1 MNPVAIESK
10 LYVIIL
16 YFCIILSAISI
27 AGNFISRFPL
37 AISIKWGALIL
48 VALFAYMI
56 EKKGQRVEEARSL
69 FFAFVILMFLPFA
82 FLDSGGSNNNALGYT
97 FLILV
102 AVTYLF
108 KEWTRLALIAALIA
122 VFVLLLL
129 VEYHLPH
136 LVHQQPARAQLI
148 DRMIQVPL
156 QIVAIFLIILQ
167 FSRAYDRTNQE
178 LAEERA
184 KLQDSMERLILSEQK
199 LQESNLELERLA
211 VTDKLTQLPNR
222 VKIDEMLERELART
236 GRSGQEFS
244 ILILDIDYF
253 KSINDTHGHQA
264 GDVVLKEFAA
274 TVKDS
279 LRKTDT
285 VGRWGGEEFLVVVPS
300 VGIEAAAVTAEK
312 LRQIIETNPFTG
324 VPRITCSFGVTS
336 SVPGDTVT
344 AMIKR
349 ADQALYRAKNAGRNR
364 VEVEAGP

>member
-1 MNPVAIESK
+1 MNSISIESR

-16 YFCIILSAISI
+16 FFCIILSAISI

-37 AISIKWGALIL
+37 AISVKWGALIL
-48 VALFAYMI
+48 VALLAWAV
-56 EKKGQRVEEARSL
+56 EKKGRHAEVARSL

-97 FLILV
+97 FIILV

-108 KEWTRLALIAALIA
+108 KERTRLVLIASLIA

-136 LVHQQPARAQLI
+136 MVHQQPARTQLI

-156 QIVAIFLIILQ
+156 QIVAIFLIVLQ

-178 LAEERA
+178 LADERA

-222 VKIDEMLERELART
+222 VKIDELLELELART

-244 ILILDIDYF
+244 ILILDIDFF

-264 GDVVLKEFAA
+264 GDIVLKEFAV

-285 VGRWGGEEFLVVVPS
+285 VGRWGGEEFLIVVPA
-300 VGIEAAAVTAEK
+300 VGIEAATVMAEK
-312 LRQIIETNPFTG
+312 LRRIIETKQFTG
-324 VPRITCSFGVTS
+324 VPGITCSFGITS
-336 SVPGDTVT
+336 SVPGDSVT

-364 VEVEAGP
+364 VEVEGGP

>member
-1 MNPVAIESK
+1 MNPITIESR

-16 YFCIILSAISI
+16 YFCIILSALSI
-27 AGNFISRFPL
+27 AGNFIARFPL
-37 AISIKWGALIL
+37 AISVKWGALIL
-48 VALFAYMI
+48 VALLAWTV
-56 EKKGQRVEEARSL
+56 EKKGRHAEAARSL

-97 FLILV
+97 FIILV

-108 KEWTRLALIAALIA
+108 KERTRLVLIAALIA

-136 LVHQQPARAQLI
+136 MIHQQPARTQLI

-156 QIVAIFLIILQ
+156 QIVAIFLIVLQ

-222 VKIDEMLERELART
+222 VKIDEMLEQELART

-264 GDVVLKEFAA
+264 GDAVLKEFAA

-285 VGRWGGEEFLVVVPS
+285 VGRWGGEEFLIVVPA
-300 VGIEAAAVTAEK
+300 VGIEAAAVMAEK
-312 LRQIIETNPFTG
+312 LRRIIETNPFTG
-324 VPRITCSFGVTS
+324 VPGITCSFGITS
-336 SVPGDTVT
+336 SVPGDSVT

-349 ADQALYRAKNAGRNR
+349 ADQALYRAKNTGRNR

>member
-1 MNPVAIESK
+1 MNPVAIESR

-56 EKKGQRVEEARSL
+56 EKKGQCVEEARSL

-108 KEWTRLALIAALIA
+108 KERTRLALIAALIA

-222 VKIDEMLERELART
+222 VKIDEILEQELART

-264 GDVVLKEFAA
+264 GDAVLKEFAS

-312 LRQIIETNPFTG
+312 LRRVIETSRFTG
-324 VPRITCSFGVTS
+324 VPGITCSFGVTS
-336 SVPGDTVT
+336 SVPGDSVA
-344 AMIKR
+344 AMITR

-364 VEVEAGP
+364 IEVESGP